1 MIDGAFLHF
10 KGIGKKTRENL
21 FRLGIIDWSTAE
33 EFMSKI
39 PFQESKRNNLFN
51 EITENKNALNR
62 NDIAFFVNKFHPE
75 DKWRI
80 LAHYFEQAS
89 YFDIETDGV
98 YNRITTIA
106 LYHKGKLYNFTK
118 NINLDEFLDLLEDVK
133 LIVSFNGSSFD
144 VPVVVQNFRIQS
156 FPVPHLDLRWI
167 CYHEGIRGG
176 LKQIERNLSIK
187 RPTELEGVDGLEA
200 IQLWYRWSEYNDK
213 EALARLIKYCS
224 ADVLSL
230 VKLTEKILSKK
241 LKSFSSIDDGE
252 IWSLI
257 S

>member
-10 KGIGKKTRENL
+10 KGIGKKSRENL
-21 FRLGIIDWSTAE
+21 FRLGINDWNSAE
-33 EFMSKI
+33 EYLSKI
-39 PFQESKRNNLFN
+39 PFHEAKKNNFLS
-51 EITENKNALNR
+51 EIIENKNALSK

-80 LAHYFEQAS
+80 LAHYFDSAS

-118 NINLDEFLDLLEDVK
+118 NINLDDFLEVLEDVK
-133 LIVSFNGSSFD
+133 LILSFNGSSFD
-144 VPVVVQNFRIQS
+144 VPVVVQNFRINS

-167 CYHEGIRGG
+167 CYHEGIKGG
-176 LKQIERNLSIK
+176 LKQIERNLTIR
-187 RPTELEGVDGLEA
+187 RPPELEGVDGLEA

-213 EALARLIKYCS
+213 QALIRLIKYCS

-230 VKLTEKILSKK
+230 VKLSEKILSKK

-252 IWSLI
+252 IWKLI

>member
-1 MIDGAFLHF
+1 
-10 KGIGKKTRENL
+10 
-21 FRLGIIDWSTAE
+21 
-33 EFMSKI
+33 
-39 PFQESKRNNLFN
+39 
-51 EITENKNALNR
+51 
-62 NDIAFFVNKFHPE
+62 
-75 DKWRI
+75 
-80 LAHYFEQAS
+80 
-89 YFDIETDGV
+89 
-98 YNRITTIA
+98 
-106 LYHKGKLYNFTK
+106 
-118 NINLDEFLDLLEDVK
+118 
-133 LIVSFNGSSFD
+133 
-144 VPVVVQNFRIQS
+144 
-156 FPVPHLDLRWI
+156 
-167 CYHEGIRGG
+167 
-176 LKQIERNLSIK
+176 LSIK